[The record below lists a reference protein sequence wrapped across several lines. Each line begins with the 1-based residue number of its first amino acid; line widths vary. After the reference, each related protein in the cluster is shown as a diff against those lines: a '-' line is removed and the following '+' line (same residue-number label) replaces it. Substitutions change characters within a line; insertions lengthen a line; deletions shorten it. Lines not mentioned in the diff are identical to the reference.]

1 MTSLTALA
9 NLIFQNLLGDCLR
22 KQTLFIQPPNDVTD
36 DPAKFDIP
44 EPIGGVPSEAKAFF
58 LQPSNGVT
66 DDHGKVEMPESVR
79 GLPAETNVFYI
90 TTQ

>member
-36 DPAKFDIP
+36 DPGKFDIP
-44 EPIGGVPSEAKAFF
+44 EPIGE
-58 LQPSNGVT
+58 
-66 DDHGKVEMPESVR
+66 
-79 GLPAETNVFYI
+79 LPAEVTGSAHIPYH
-90 TTQ
+90 TTPHYNLFTVWAARGHSYMPLQG